1 MSLWRGWGI
10 ARGWL
15 TIGLALSV
23 SGVAYTPISR
33 GDGASVAHVTAVP
46 DDDKPR
52 VFAAAMAAVSTDA
65 RPGELTATAD
75 IQAIGEQAF
84 RVSADTVSYLVPIKY
99 ASLKASNKICVLLV
113 LNESLQTTAIV
124 RLGGDD
130 FDGDGI
136 VPSCDNVLGVAF
148 HVRAQVGELDGVFL
162 VSNRIGQ
169 QYRRRLVVVSE
180 NAITGTAAF
189 NAALTHAVTTVSEP
203 QSVLPALKILKAH

>member
-99 ASLKASNKICVLLV
+99 ASLQASNKICVLLV
-113 LNESLQTTAIV
+113 LNESLHVTAKV
-124 RLGGDD
+124 RLGGED
-130 FDGDGI
+130 FDGDDI
-136 VPSCDNVLGVAF
+136 VPSCDHVLGAAF
-148 HVRAQVGELDGVFL
+148 HLRALSRHPRRTCRVGHRLRVPH
-162 VSNRIGQ
+162 RP
-169 QYRRRLVVVSE
+169 RLVP
-180 NAITGTAAF
+180 
-189 NAALTHAVTTVSEP
+189 EP
-203 QSVLPALKILKAH
+203 ARGHRGDSQ